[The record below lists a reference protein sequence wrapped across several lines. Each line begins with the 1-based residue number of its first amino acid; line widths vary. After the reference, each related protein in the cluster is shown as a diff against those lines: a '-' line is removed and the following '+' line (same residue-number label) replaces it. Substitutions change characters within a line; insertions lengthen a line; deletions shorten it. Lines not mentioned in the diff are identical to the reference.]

1 MTDSLTTI
9 ERNYIEHWQRR
20 RLAMFRSWLLT
31 GAILWGGMMSVF
43 FVWGAYSS
51 GKLSAGAATAT
62 VAAALAGGTVF
73 GVAMW
78 GIGELRYRRLR
89 AKTHASAT

>member
-1 MTDSLTTI
+1 M
-9 ERNYIEHWQRR
+9 
-20 RLAMFRSWLLT
+20 AMFRSWLLT

-51 GKLSAGAATAT
+51 GKLSAIVAIAT
-62 VAAALAGGTVF
+62 VAAALAGGCVF

-78 GIGELRYRRLR
+78 GIGELRYRRLC
-89 AKTHASAT
+89 AKMHASAT